1 MGVFLKTG
9 PWHQSLS
16 FLRKLPMY
24 NILNFFVSGIQGLYM
39 IHVITDY
46 CTDIY
51 CFLYFPWAK
60 NFPSE

>member
-24 NILNFFVSGIQGLYM
+24 NILNFS
-39 IHVITDY
+39 
-46 CTDIY
+46 
-51 CFLYFPWAK
+51 FLEYK
-60 NFPSE
+60 DCI

>member
-24 NILNFFVSGIQGLYM
+24 NILNFFVSEIQGLYM
-39 IHVITDY
+39 T
-46 CTDIY
+46 T
-51 CFLYFPWAK
+51 LL
-60 NFPSE
+60 